1 MSELRNP
8 RNRPWWG
15 LLIFGILLHL
25 SSMTVSDY
33 GLDTH
38 LHLAA
43 LESNEDGTPDLEWG
57 DVRPEDPLASNPD
70 DVKIMERGWWQI
82 LDLYPESVL
91 PLAAFLPMMALIG
104 IGLWLGNG
112 KPHFA
117 ALLSLH
123 PSFIFATG
131 RLYPESTVALA
142 VAGIAIASVK
152 MLEEEGAPLIKWAL
166 LAVASVHTLVLTK
179 GLSSN
184 VGWILLI
191 LLFTWILLDRM
202 LPTFQKYSRNPLQ
215 SLSIGIP
222 LAIGAMVGLSF
233 TQGGSFAA
241 MQSNPF
247 QWMFALF
254 VAFGDGVGLYI
265 LLGFAI
271 WPFLIP
277 TLLSIRRSDDSQTA
291 FLTVFVVSG
300 MIIMTMWIASLWV
313 YEAIRWDV
321 PLWKNMITMG
331 NNGRYLTALS
341 IPVLMLLNH
350 FFNHR
355 GAYDLGPIRKTM
367 FVAILLVLPLSML
380 AGLHGQ
386 TMWTDE
392 AGEVISSEIQEGQ
405 DFLYID
411 DESLAM
417 HWLYTFR
424 LELDP
429 DSDKNITGHWRSPDS
444 NWEIEL
450 AGQQMTQ
457 RGNLDNVEFII
468 LAPNID
474 TNPPQDWILIGSD
487 EAPFLNGGGEW
498 KVFQAPDIVS

>member
-1 MSELRNP
+1 
-8 RNRPWWG
+8 
-15 LLIFGILLHL
+15 
-25 SSMTVSDY
+25 
-33 GLDTH
+33 
-38 LHLAA
+38 
-43 LESNEDGTPDLEWG
+43 
-57 DVRPEDPLASNPD
+57 
-70 DVKIMERGWWQI
+70 
-82 LDLYPESVL
+82 
-91 PLAAFLPMMALIG
+91 
-104 IGLWLGNG
+104 
-112 KPHFA
+112 
-117 ALLSLH
+117 
-123 PSFIFATG
+123 
-131 RLYPESTVALA
+131 
-142 VAGIAIASVK
+142 
-152 MLEEEGAPLIKWAL
+152 
-166 LAVASVHTLVLTK
+166 
-179 GLSSN
+179 
-184 VGWILLI
+184 
-191 LLFTWILLDRM
+191 
-202 LPTFQKYSRNPLQ
+202 
-215 SLSIGIP
+215 
-222 LAIGAMVGLSF
+222 MVGLSF
-233 TQGGSFAA
+233 TQGGSFEA
-241 MQSNPF
+241 MQSNPI
-247 QWMFALF
+247 QWFFALL
-254 VAFGDGVGLYI
+254 VAFGDGVGLYL

-277 TLLSIRRSDDSQTA
+277 MLRSIRRSDDSQTA

-350 FFNHR
+350 FFHHR

-392 AGEVISSEIQEGQ
+392 AGEVISAEIQEGQ

-424 LELDP
+424 LEIDP
-429 DSDKNITGHWRSPDS
+429 ESDRNITGHWRSPDS

-450 AGQQMTQ
+450 EGQQMIQ
-457 RGNLDNVEFII
+457 RGNLENVEFII
-468 LAPNID
+468 IAPNID
-474 TNPPQDWILIGSD
+474 TTPPQDWILIGSD

-498 KVFQAPDIVS
+498 KVFQAPDNVS